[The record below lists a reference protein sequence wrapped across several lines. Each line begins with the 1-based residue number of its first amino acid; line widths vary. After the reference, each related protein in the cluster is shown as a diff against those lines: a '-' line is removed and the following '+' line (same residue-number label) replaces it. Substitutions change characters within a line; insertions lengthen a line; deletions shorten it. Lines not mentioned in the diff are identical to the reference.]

1 MPNTEANKVN
11 LENIS
16 GLVGNLLTEL
26 GEDKDREG
34 LLRTPIRVAKAYEFI
49 TNGYRQ
55 NIDEIVNG
63 AIFEEDHNEMVVV
76 RDIEIYS
83 MCEHHLLPFYG
94 KAHVA
99 YIPNG
104 KVIGLSKIPRIV
116 EVFARRFQIQERLT
130 KQIADTLMEILHPEG
145 VAVVIEAYHMCMM
158 MRGIQKQNSFTV
170 TSAMRGEFMNDEK
183 TRNEFMQLVRL
194 QAPNAI

>member
-16 GLVGNLLTEL
+16 SLVENLLTEL

-63 AIFEEDHNEMVVV
+63 AIFDEDHNEMVVV

-130 KQIADTLMEILHPEG
+130 KQIADTLMEILQPEG
-145 VAVVIEAYHMCMM
+145 VGVVIEAYHMCMM